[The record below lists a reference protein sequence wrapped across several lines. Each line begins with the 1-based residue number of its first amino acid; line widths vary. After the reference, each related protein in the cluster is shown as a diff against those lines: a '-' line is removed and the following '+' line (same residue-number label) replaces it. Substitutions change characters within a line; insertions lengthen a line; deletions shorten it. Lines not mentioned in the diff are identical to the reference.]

1 MAADRRADPPVERR
15 LHAPTLP
22 STGVVSRR
30 SLIVAALAV
39 LAAATAASAATGRG
53 PQEKVTTS
61 LLMPGVTYTREV
73 DFSSRGPIV
82 LDVVTAPKPDGSV
95 YSLQPALSNGVLRGT
110 EELTHLQQRTAA
122 GATTVAI
129 DGDYFASR
137 TGAPSGILMQGGVL
151 ESAPAAGRSS
161 LGIGATGLLTSGRVS
176 LAGTWQGGG
185 QRRPLVLNSPAGKG
199 KFTLYTPAYGTAT
212 PKEAGVVEDVIGS
225 FPPATFGEPLVGT
238 VTQVANGGPTRIP
251 RGGAVLVARGSIS
264 TAQLR
269 AEAPVAEQLAVRLSL
284 SPDWSSLAAAI
295 GGGPLLVRNGKPVFH
310 AGEDLDSRQLNTRQP
325 RGAIG
330 QLPDGRILLVSVE
343 GANPAY
349 SIGMSSYELAVELS
363 RLGATTA
370 FGLGAGPAA
379 GLAFDGSLLTRP
391 WNGRRPKVSDALVLS
406 YSGVYAAPPSAPVLS
421 PNGDGVGDTETLSY
435 RLARPSTAVATLA
448 GPGGTKITLASGAQA
463 AGLHTLPWDGAGGS
477 EGAWTFAVTAT
488 DDRQITTSAQRTFSL
503 DDTLSA
509 LTVTLGS
516 GGLPTATFQLA
527 RAAKV
532 AVRVERPNGVPVA
545 TVRSGSLEAGPQ
557 HATWRGRIAGRRA
570 PKGGYKLAVEATS
583 SVGTSSLAA
592 LFSFRGRH

>member
-1 MAADRRADPPVERR
+1 VPVLRKSFVCV
-15 LHAPTLP
+15 AF
-22 STGVVSRR
+22 
-30 SLIVAALAV
+30 AALLVSAV
-39 LAAATAASAATGRG
+39 ASAASGRG
-53 PQEKVTTS
+53 PQEKVTTA

-129 DGDYFASR
+129 DGDYFASQ

-151 ESAPAAGRSS
+151 ESAPDGGRSS
-161 LGIGATGLLTSGRVS
+161 LGVGANGLLTTGRVS
-176 LAGTWQGGG
+176 LAGIWQGGG
-185 QRRPLVLNSPAGKG
+185 QRRPLALNSPAGRG

-225 FPPATFGEPLVGT
+225 FPPATLGGPLVGT
-238 VTQVANGGPTRIP
+238 VTQVSSGGPTRIP
-251 RGGAVLVARGSIS
+251 RGGAVLVARGSVS
-264 TAQLR
+264 TGELR
-269 AEAPVAEQLAVRLSL
+269 AEAPVGEQVAVRLSL
-284 SPDWSSLAAAI
+284 SPDWSALAGAI
-295 GGGPLLVRNGKPVFH
+295 GGGPLLVRNGRPVFH

-343 GANPAY
+343 GTDPAY

-379 GLAFDGSLLTRP
+379 GLAFDGSLLTSP
-391 WNGRRPKVSDALVLS
+391 PKGRRPKVSDALVLS
-406 YSGVYAAPPSAPVLS
+406 YSGVYAVPPAVPVLS
-421 PNGDGVGDTETLSY
+421 PNGDGVDDTEKLSY
-435 RLARPSTAVATLA
+435 RLARPSTVVATLT
-448 GPGGTKITLASGAQA
+448 GPGGRKITLADGTQPASLQ
-463 AGLHTLPWDGAGGS
+463 TITWDGSSGGS
-477 EGAWTFAVTAT
+477 PPPEGAWTFAVTAT
-488 DDRQITTSAQRTFSL
+488 DDRKITTSAQRTFAL
-503 DDTLSA
+503 DDTLSSLA
-509 LTVTLGS
+509 VKLGS
-516 GGLPTATFQLA
+516 GGLPTATFQLNRTA
-527 RAAKV
+527 DV
-532 AVRVERPNGVPVA
+532 VVRVERPNGVPVA
-545 TVRSGSLEAGPQ
+545 TLRSGSLAAGPQ

-570 PKGGYKLAVEATS
+570 PKGRYRVAVDATS
-583 SVGTSSLAA
+583 SVGRSSLAA
-592 LFSFRGRH
+592 LFSFRPHTRK